1 MLNLKS
7 ITASVVML
15 GALVAGATQVQAGV
29 YEDLIA
35 SGKIRIS
42 TDLAMV
48 PSGMLDAEMKPIGS
62 DVETAALLAADWGLE
77 LEFISTTGATRIPNL
92 QTNKADIVISTLS
105 VTDERKEVIDFT
117 RPYAAVISVVGAPAG
132 TEIKDWEDLRG
143 TAISVVRGT
152 TQDSE
157 LTAMADEKGI
167 TVVRY
172 EDDATLVTAAI
183 SGQAAAVATSATV
196 VNQIKQRNT
205 DLSFEPKVTIRT
217 LDVAIGVRKGEEDLV
232 EKLNEWISAN
242 MANGKLNEI
251 YLKYHG
257 SPLPEEIQ
265 QP

>member
-1 MLNLKS
+1 MLNFKT
-7 ITASVVML
+7 ITASAMML
-15 GALVAGATQVQAGV
+15 GALVAGVAPAHADL
-29 YEDLIA
+29 YEEIMA
-35 SGKIRIS
+35 AGKIRVS

-48 PSGMLDAEMKPIGS
+48 PSGMLDANMQPIGS
-62 DVETAALLAADWGLE
+62 DVETAQLLAAAWGLD
-77 LEFISTTGATRIPNL
+77 LEFITTTGATRIPNL

-105 VTDERKEVIDFT
+105 VTAERAEVIDFT

-143 TAISVVRGT
+143 TSISVVRGT

-196 VNQIKQRNT
+196 VNQIKQRNLE
-205 DLSFEPKVTIRT
+205 LSFEPKVTIRT
-217 LDVAIGVRKGEEDLV
+217 LDVAIGVRKGEEALV
-232 EKLNEWISAN
+232 EKLNEWILAN
-242 MANGKLNEI
+242 INELNEI
-251 YLKYHG
+251 YFKYHG
-257 SPLPEEIQ
+257 SPLPDNIINR
-265 QP
+265 

>member
-1 MLNLKS
+1 MLNLKKS
-7 ITASVVML
+7 TVSAMML
-15 GALVAGATQVQAGV
+15 GWLAAGAMPAQADA

-35 SGKIRIS
+35 TGKIRIS

-48 PSGMLDAEMKPIGS
+48 PSGMLDGEMKPIGS
-62 DVETAALLAADWGLE
+62 DVETAKLLAEDWGLE
-77 LEFISTTGATRIPNL
+77 LEFIATTGATRIPNL

-105 VTDERKEVIDFT
+105 VTDERKEVIDFS
-117 RPYAAVISVVGAPAG
+117 RPYAAVISVVGAPAA

-143 TAISVVRGT
+143 TAISLVRGT

-157 LTAMADEKGI
+157 LTAMATEKGI
-167 TVVRY
+167 NVVRY

-183 SGQAAAVATSATV
+183 SGQATAVATSATV

-205 DLSFEPKVTIRT
+205 DIAFEPKVTIRT
-217 LDVAIGVRKGEEDLV
+217 LDVAIGVRKGEEALV

-242 MANGKLNEI
+242 MANGKLNDI

-265 QP
+265 K